1 MHRAR
6 RTVPRALAG
15 ALAVLTAVLLALLG
29 LADANARPYPGAH
42 PYPAAGPTPA
52 AGPPAHAAT
61 AAPPARTTTTAAT
74 RAGTAATPAVLA
86 APAPHAHDVCPD
98 ACVTRAGVRHE
109 RHGERPDPP
118 GRHAV
123 TVTAPALPDRLST
136 RASPGSVPVVVP
148 LASPVPD
155 RGRAP
160 PTGSG
165 TRHRS
170 ADTTVG

>member
-6 RTVPRALAG
+6 RTAPRALAG
-15 ALAVLTAVLLALLG
+15 ALTVLTAVLLALLG

-42 PYPAAGPTPA
+42 PSPAAGPH
-52 AGPPAHAAT
+52 HA
-61 AAPPARTTTTAAT
+61 AAPPARAATAPPSARTTTTTATTAT
-74 RAGTAATPAVLA
+74 TAVLA

-160 PTGSG
+160 PTASG
-165 TRHRS
+165 TRHPS

>member
-6 RTVPRALAG
+6 RTAPRALAG

-42 PYPAAGPTPA
+42 PSSAAGPHLA
-52 AGPPAHAAT
+52 AGPHHA
-61 AAPPARTTTTAAT
+61 AAPPARAATAPPPARTATTAT
-74 RAGTAATPAVLA
+74 TAVLA

-160 PTGSG
+160 PTASG
-165 TRHRS
+165 ARHPS

>member
-6 RTVPRALAG
+6 RTAPR

-42 PYPAAGPTPA
+42 PSPAAGPH
-52 AGPPAHAAT
+52 HA
-61 AAPPARTTTTAAT
+61 AAPPARAATAPPSARTTTTTATTAT
-74 RAGTAATPAVLA
+74 TAVLA

-160 PTGSG
+160 PTASG
-165 TRHRS
+165 TRHPS